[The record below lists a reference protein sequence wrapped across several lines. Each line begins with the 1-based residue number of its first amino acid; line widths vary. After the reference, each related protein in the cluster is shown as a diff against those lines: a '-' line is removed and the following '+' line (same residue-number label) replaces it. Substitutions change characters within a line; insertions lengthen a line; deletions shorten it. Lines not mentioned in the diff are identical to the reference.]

1 MASRKFVKPW
11 EVSPQLALPV
21 NRSARA
27 HNRQVEEKITGK
39 KIRRGVGRPA
49 KKIKS
54 AHAITHQ
61 PRPKLG
67 KKEVL
72 HLTLKLRRGLPT
84 LRRDKPFKA
93 IQRSFYKYSEG
104 DGFRLVHFSVQHDHL
119 HIIAE
124 ADSKKALS
132 RAMHRLAISIS
143 RRLNGLWKRL
153 GGVWTGRVFKERYH
167 EHVLK
172 QPLEVRNAL
181 LYVVR
186 NGAKHGAVKAGE
198 RDYYSSAPYFDGFA
212 KRKAKAPP
220 QGLLA
225 HATAWLLTRGWWR
238 EYGLLKENETP
249 RRE

>member
-11 EVSPQLALPV
+11 DVSPQLALPV

-27 HNRQVEEKITGK
+27 HNRQVEEKVTGK

-61 PRPKLG
+61 PRPKLA

-93 IQRSFYKYSEG
+93 IQRSFYKYSLG

-119 HIIAE
+119 HLIAE

-143 RRLNGLWKRL
+143 RRLNGLWKKL
-153 GGVWTGRVFKERYH
+153 GGTWTGRIFKERYH

-172 QPLEVRNAL
+172 QPLEVRNVL
-181 LYVVR
+181 LYVLA
-186 NGAKHGAVKAGE
+186 NAKKHGAIKAHE
-198 RDYYSSAPYFDGFA
+198 RDFYSSAPYFDGFT
-212 KRKAKAPP
+212 KRKAKPP
-220 QGLLA
+220 PDQLIVR
-225 HATAWLLTRGWWR
+225 ATAWLLTTGWHR
-238 EYGLLKENETP
+238 EYGLLGPNEMP
-249 RRE
+249 RS